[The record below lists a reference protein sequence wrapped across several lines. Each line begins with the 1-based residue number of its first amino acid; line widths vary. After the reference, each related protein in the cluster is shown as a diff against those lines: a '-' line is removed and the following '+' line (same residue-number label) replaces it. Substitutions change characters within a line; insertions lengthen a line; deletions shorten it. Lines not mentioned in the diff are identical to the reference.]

1 MRIGSGVCAWVIVAI
16 SASGFAPTHDQAAV
30 TVRYESPER
39 NVLVVEGQTYSLHLE
54 LELAAITQFQAGD
67 ETLIGEYP
75 LLPTLNTGAVK
86 GPGRINIYS
95 FGTQMYEIHLR
106 DLTWTDLDAD
116 IEVVLYCYAK
126 RVFANANV
134 IPRGES
140 RDLEI
145 GWLGS
150 VKHSVDILSNEE
162 DYAAKLAPGGQ
173 QPRIAALVP
182 RHQTPDGRSVPTRIA
197 LNPPNRLMTG
207 SRYSAGYEGVRTAC
221 VILAAGEMHDDLV
234 NLATVE
240 ATAAV
245 YDFEISG
252 GRFEGYRAFKGFYEI
267 STDYRGPRSFET
279 AWVNPNQRYEVE
291 LSVSAPE
298 GLPPAELICNVRND
312 YGVLEAAVLTDS
324 DGYPFPVQVQ
334 VCKNF
339 AGENEEGEAEGDVPY
354 GESYVPIPVSPSEP
368 FKGRVYHLFG
378 NWGTHPLKQL
388 SSIRFFHHYFHA
400 SLGPTETFCYVPFEY
415 PRDDGRDYFMAD
427 VRGLTNDTW
436 PGQPQHDHVSV
447 VGALRYKSAGKW
459 INNLLQDTRIYLTSP
474 NLASFALDYLSE
486 DGKIKT
492 TLEIFEA
499 PQDDEARSFVK
510 MMLDVLEPV
519 EIEGGSAQNL
529 RFLNAGAYIVHTI
542 WPRMAYTTTDGTTA
556 VVDVPADGTWVL
568 EGVTMGEGPA
578 FAAAY
583 AHKHGNMAFVINRM
597 SGTLG
602 GQPVS
607 SFGLSC
613 YGGNE
618 WTELFL
624 TAPANLSRLEAGDH
638 IEAHFFVM
646 PYGDENSDYKP
657 VERQTELYG
666 AGLAKVD
673 VTHGTAAPGF
683 PPKVQADSR
692 GFAEFTLTGGA
703 NWTPILIEGFGSH
716 RGLML
721 WEKDGQQWLFHDQ
734 QVHGNDWYQTYR
746 AEDGSVGFV
755 VVVNIRPGQTH
766 RYLVTQAPHA
776 SAITQRNGFVTI
788 QGGPMDFLS
797 PVRFSGLINAR
808 LEGTELFRCS
818 GLVKQAT
825 QD

>member
-1 MRIGSGVCAWVIVAI
+1 MGSGVCAWAIVAI
-16 SASGFAPTHDQAAV
+16 SASGFAPTNDQTAV

-39 NVLVVEGQTYSLHLE
+39 KVLIVEGQTYTLHLD

-86 GPGRINIYS
+86 GPGRINIYN
-95 FGTQMYEIHLR
+95 FGTQMYEVHLR

-126 RVFANANV
+126 RVFANVNV
-134 IPRGES
+134 MPRGES
-140 RDLEI
+140 RDLEV

-162 DYAAKLAPGGQ
+162 DYAAKLAPGGR
-173 QPRIAALVP
+173 QPRVTALVP

-221 VILAAGEMHDDLV
+221 VILVAGETHEDMV
-234 NLATVE
+234 NLATRE
-240 ATAAV
+240 AKAAIYEFNV
-245 YDFEISG
+245 SG
-252 GRFEGYRAFKGFYEI
+252 GRFEGYRTFKGFYEI

-312 YGVLEAAVLTDS
+312 YGVLEAAVLTDM
-324 DGYPFPVQVQ
+324 DGYPLPVPVQ

-339 AGENEEGEAEGDVPY
+339 AGEKEEGEAEGDAPY

-368 FKGRVYHLFG
+368 FRGRVYHLFG

-415 PRDDGRDYFMAD
+415 PRDDDRNYFMAD
-427 VRGLTNDTW
+427 VRGLTNNTW

-447 VGALRYKSAGKW
+447 VGALRYKSGGRW

-510 MMLDVLEPV
+510 MTLDVLEPV

-529 RFLNAGAYIVHTI
+529 RFLNAGAYIVNTI
-542 WPRMAYTTTDGTTA
+542 WPRMAYTTADGTTA

-624 TAPANLSRLEAGDH
+624 TAPGNLERLEAGDH

-657 VERQTELYG
+657 AERQTELYG

-683 PPKVQADSR
+683 PPKIQADSR

-721 WEKDGQQWLFHDQ
+721 WEKDGKQWLFHDQ

-746 AEDGSVGFV
+746 AEDESVGFV
-755 VVVNIRPGQTH
+755 VVVNVRPGQTH
-766 RYLVTQAPHA
+766 RYLVTQVPHA

-808 LEGTELFRCS
+808 LEGTGLFRCS